1 MLKPVASAGTD
12 NVVSCASAVDLLALS
27 LTDPPAFATLDDIA
41 YRIIE
46 RPRHVS
52 LINPYAWGRVPPDDV
67 LAFPAGH
74 QIPRTI
80 DVVTSPGF
88 VYLISPD
95 RQQIINDYARIREI
109 EQEHLYVS

>member
-27 LTDPPAFATLDDIA
+27 LTDPRAFATLDDIA

-52 LINPYAWGRVPPDDV
+52 LINPYAWGRVPPDDA
-67 LAFPAGH
+67 LAEIRALP
-74 QIPRTI
+74 
-80 DVVTSPGF
+80 S
-88 VYLISPD
+88 
-95 RQQIINDYARIREI
+95 YAHDCWRSRLDTRS
-109 EQEHLYVS
+109 HGRSTW